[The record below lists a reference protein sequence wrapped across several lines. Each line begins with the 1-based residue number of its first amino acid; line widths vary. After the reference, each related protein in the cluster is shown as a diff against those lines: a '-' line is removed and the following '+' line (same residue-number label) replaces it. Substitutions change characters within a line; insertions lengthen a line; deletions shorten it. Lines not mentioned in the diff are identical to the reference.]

1 MEEIIKNISNHEYI
15 VFRLVVTGIILLL
28 NPSLRYMAK
37 KLVERIGLAGLKT
50 EARIARMIRVV
61 CVIINLTTIIT
72 LAIIWGVEVQNI
84 IIVFSSLFTI
94 IGVAMFAQWSILSN
108 ITASIVIYFSMPFRI
123 GDEIEIID
131 KDHPIKATVENI
143 LTFTIHLRREEGDL
157 VIMSNTQF
165 LQKVISLK
173 DAK

>member
-1 MEEIIKNISNHEYI
+1 MEDIIKDLMLHEHI
-15 VFRLVVTGIILLL
+15 ILRLIVTGILLLL

-37 KLVERIGLAGLKT
+37 KLVEHIGSAGRKT

-61 CVIINLTTIIT
+61 CLIINASTIVT

-131 KDHPIKATVENI
+131 KDNPIKATVENV

-165 LQKVISLK
+165 LQKVISIK
-173 DAK
+173 GS

>member
-1 MEEIIKNISNHEYI
+1 MEELINEITFPKDFVI
-15 VFRLVVTGIILLL
+15 RLIGTIILFVANRLL
-28 NPSLRYMAK
+28 RFFGKKFTVQIGHLGSKSELRINQT
-37 KLVERIGLAGLKT
+37 VQ
-50 EARIARMIRVV
+50 VV
-61 CVIINLTTIIT
+61 CIMINLASLIT
-72 LAIIWGVEVQNI
+72 LAIIWGVELRNV

-108 ITASIVIYFSMPFRI
+108 ITAGIVLFFSMPFRI

-131 KDHPIKATVENI
+131 KDHPIKATIENV

-165 LQKVISLK
+165 LQKVISIK
-173 DAK
+173 DNK

>member
-1 MEEIIKNISNHEYI
+1 MEEIIDNISNNEHI
-15 VFRLVVTGIILLL
+15 IIRLIVTGILLFL
-28 NPSLRYMAK
+28 NPSLRYIAK
-37 KLVERIGLAGLKT
+37 KFVERIGIAGLKT
-50 EARIARMIRVV
+50 ETRISRMIRVV
-61 CVIINLTTIIT
+61 CMIINLSTIIT

-84 IIVFSSLFTI
+84 IIVFSSLFTV

-108 ITASIVIYFSMPFRI
+108 ITANIVIYFSMPFRI

-131 KDHPIKATVENI
+131 KDHPIRATVENV

-165 LQKVISLK
+165 LQKVISIK
-173 DAK
+173 ERR